1 MISIKAGPPPPGSKR
16 SMSAAVLS
24 PPVRPARWLREV
36 GRPWRRL
43 NGLAAALTVLDIVP
57 AAGFAA
63 GLAMAVATVSVSP
76 AAAAPWLALALACM
90 AGRGLLGQL
99 AATAGARAARA
110 IKAEVR
116 RGAAA
121 DLFAGRR
128 TGAEGRVAVAEG
140 VDALDG
146 YYARFAPAKAAAAV
160 SPLVAIA
167 IVALASPVA
176 AAILLFTLL
185 PFAAGMA
192 LAGMAAADESRRQFQ
207 AMARLSGLFLDRV
220 RALPA
225 ILAFQAE
232 AAATG
237 AVAGASEDLA
247 RRTSRVLRLAFLSS
261 GVLEFFS
268 ALSVALVAVYCG
280 FNLLRLLPF
289 PAPEQLD
296 LGRAFF
302 VLALAPEVY
311 APMRRL
317 AAAYHDRQAAEAAA
331 PHLSA
336 GAPEPRPGADQ
347 APTGEARAS
356 EAPAVRFERVTI
368 AYGGG
373 APVLEGFDLE
383 VRPGQLVAVAGSSG
397 AGKSSLLHLLL
408 GLAPLTAGDVW
419 VGGERLSACG
429 DFAGSVAWASQS
441 PVVVPG
447 SLRDNIR
454 LGDRSA
460 SPARVAD
467 AARRAGL
474 TAGLDRPLDERG
486 GGLSGGE
493 RRRLALAR
501 ALLKDAPLLLLDE
514 PTANLDPEAEQAM
527 IALIRE
533 AARGRTTLVAT
544 HSAAVMAMADRVV
557 TL

>member
-1 MISIKAGPPPPGSKR
+1 
-16 SMSAAVLS
+16 MSAAVLS
-24 PPVRPARWLREV
+24 SPVRPARWLREA

-43 NGLAAALTVLDIVP
+43 TRLAAALTVLDIVP

-63 GLAMAVATVSVSP
+63 GLAMAVSSVAASPVS
-76 AAAAPWLALALACM
+76 ALPWLALALVSA

-110 IKAEVR
+110 VKAEVR
-116 RGAAA
+116 RQAAA

-128 TGAEGRVAVAEG
+128 TGAEGRAAAVEG

-146 YYARFAPAKAAAAV
+146 YYARFAPAKAASAIAPV
-160 SPLVAIA
+160 IAIA
-167 IVALASPVA
+167 IVALASPAA

-207 AMARLSGLFLDRV
+207 AMTRLSGLFLDRI

-232 AAATG
+232 DAAARE
-237 AVAGASEDLA
+237 VAAASEDLA

-317 AAAYHDRQAAEAAA
+317 AAAYHDRQAAEAAV
-331 PHLSA
+331 PDLVP
-336 GAPEPRPGADQ
+336 GAPRPDRIAAGRPGA
-347 APTGEARAS
+347 GET
-356 EAPAVRFERVTI
+356 APAVRFERVTI

-373 APVLEGFDLE
+373 APAVAAFDLE
-383 VRPGQLVAVAGSSG
+383 VRPGQLVALAGRSG

-408 GLAPLTAGDVW
+408 GLAPLTDGEVS

-429 DFAGSVAWASQS
+429 DFADRIAWASQA
-441 PVVVPG
+441 PVVIPG
-447 SLRDNIR
+447 TLRDNIR

-460 SPARVAD
+460 SSARTAE

-474 TAGLDRPLDERG
+474 APDLDRPLDERG

-501 ALLKDAPLLLLDE
+501 ALVKDAPLLLLDE

-527 IALIRE
+527 IVLIRE
-533 AARGRTTLVAT
+533 AARGRTTLIAT